1 MGGPAGSSGE
11 SRGLISTL
19 IAGAL
24 NNNIKLDFLTYH
36 RYGDDNGL
44 PVADVADTVAFHST
58 LMTRIGMINLVGGK
72 KFAGEVMNDEF
83 GPSWMP
89 DVSRDSEVAATF
101 IVKTIHLLGNDPIV
115 PPPTSFG
122 YWALSDLYEEIDTGS
137 TTAFR
142 QGNFG
147 LLLRGDPKIPESF
160 DVAKPAFNAFRL
172 LHMMSDQQLAVTGG
186 TAADGVGAAATR
198 SADGNAVQLLVYNHV
213 DGGQADSSK
222 SSLVSLTVNN
232 LPFTGPVRVRQ
243 YVVDRTHANAYRAW
257 LAMGSPVKPT
267 QAQWVTL
274 RDAAELCYYETTA
287 TPTGGSWTVSFPQG
301 VYGLNLIE
309 LTSAPPDSRS
319 DGGRRYNFERRCER

>member
-1 MGGPAGSSGE
+1 
-11 SRGLISTL
+11 
-19 IAGAL
+19 
-24 NNNIKLDFLTYH
+24 
-36 RYGDDNGL
+36 
-44 PVADVADTVAFHST
+44 
-58 LMTRIGMINLVGGK
+58 MTRIGMINLVGGK

-83 GPSWMP
+83 GPSWKP
-89 DVSRDSEVAATF
+89 DISRDSEVAATF
-101 IVKTIHLLGNDPIV
+101 IVKAIHLLGNDPIV

-172 LHMMSDQQLAVTGG
+172 LHMMSDQQVAVTGG
-186 TAADGVGAAATR
+186 TAADGVGAVATR
-198 SADGNAVQLLVYNHV
+198 SADGNALQLLVYNHV
-213 DGGQADSSK
+213 DGGQADSST

-243 YVVDRTHANAYRAW
+243 YVVDRTHANAYRTW

-287 TPTGGSWTVSFPQG
+287 TPTGGSWTVSFPQS

-309 LTSAPPDSRS
+309 LTSAPP
-319 DGGRRYNFERRCER
+319 G